1 MGIIHELP
9 VELSNQIAAGEV
21 IERPASVVKELVEN
35 SIDAQAT
42 QVLITV
48 KEAGLKSIEVNDNGK
63 GISTDDVEVAF
74 LPHTTSK
81 IANDH
86 DLFNIKTLGFR
97 GEALAS
103 IASVSKLTILTSTDG
118 KSAIKAKFSGN
129 ELIKKETHARS
140 KGTTITVEDLFFNTP
155 ARLKYVK
162 SLHTE
167 LNKIV
172 DIVDRLA
179 MGHPDISF
187 RLIHE
192 DKDLVWT
199 SGNDNLQQTISGI
212 YGRTIASHML
222 DFENSDP
229 DYQIKGYFSKPDTTR
244 SNRSYI
250 SLILNGRYIR
260 NFQLTNAVIRGYGS
274 KLMVARFPIAVV
286 DIKMDPALVDINVHP
301 TKQEVRLSNEGHISD
316 LISEGIRERLSG
328 QNLIPDAV
336 KNLGRKEIPTKVDTY
351 KPEQISLSDVRRI
364 DKISEPLSS
373 DSGTTTFEDT
383 YEQADDIEPTEPSKT
398 AMPDLNPVS
407 QRVETPMDGVPIF
420 DDPDHLK
427 VWDQR
432 LQQEKDE
439 QIKVVDTKG
448 TEVKP
453 TPDEN
458 FPDLRYIGQIH
469 GTYLVAESETGF
481 YLIDQHAAQER
492 VNYEYYRQEIGKVSN
507 DQQKLLVPI
516 VLDYPNSESILI
528 KEKKPILE
536 SIGLY
541 LDDFGQN
548 SFVVNTHPTWFVP
561 GQEESTIKEMIDY
574 VLNDS
579 KISVASFREK
589 NAIMMSCK
597 RAIKANHHIDD
608 REAVSLLHNLTKA
621 ENPYNCPHGRP
632 VLVEF
637 SNKDLEKMFK
647 RIQDPHD
654 TRESE

>member
-1 MGIIHELP
+1 VGIIHELP

-35 SIDAQAT
+35 SIDAKAT
-42 QVLITV
+42 QILITV
-48 KEAGLKSIEVNDNGK
+48 KQAGLKSIEVNDNGK
-63 GISTDDVEVAF
+63 GISADDVEVAF

-81 IANDH
+81 ISNDH
-86 DLFNIKTLGFR
+86 DLFHVTTLGFR

-103 IASVSKLTILTSTDG
+103 IASVSKLTAVTSKDG
-118 KSAIKAKFSGN
+118 KSAVRAKFSGN
-129 ELIKKETHARS
+129 ELLKKETFARS
-140 KGTTITVEDLFFNTP
+140 KGTTMTVEDLFFNTP

-179 MGHPDISF
+179 MGYPGISF

-192 DKDLVWT
+192 GKDLVWT
-199 SGNDNLQQTISGI
+199 SGNDNLQQTIAGI

-222 DFENSDP
+222 EFENSDP
-229 DYQIKGYFSKPDTTR
+229 DYEIKGFFSKPDTTR
-244 SNRSYI
+244 SNRSYV

-260 NFQLTNAVIRGYGS
+260 NFQLTNAVVRGYGS
-274 KLMVARFPIAVV
+274 KLMVARYPIAVI
-286 DIKMDPALVDINVHP
+286 DIKMDPGLVDINVHP
-301 TKQEVRLSNEGHISD
+301 TKQEVRLSNEGHIGD
-316 LISEGIRERLSG
+316 LISEGIKQRLSG

-336 KNLGRKEIPTKVDTY
+336 KNLGKKETKPVVDTY
-351 KPEQISLSDVRRI
+351 KPEQTSFDDIETI
-364 DKISEPLSS
+364 DKISEPLSHPVKSNDAVVTES
-373 DSGTTTFEDT
+373 DSNSEVM
-383 YEQADDIEPTEPSKT
+383 PTPQV
-398 AMPDLNPVS
+398 MPKLE
-407 QRVETPMDGVPIF
+407 RVETPMDGVPIF
-420 DDPDHLK
+420 DDPKHLK
-427 VWDQR
+427 SWDLR
-432 LQQEKDE
+432 LKQETDSKVR
-439 QIKVVDTKG
+439 VVDETSDTVTTPKQ
-448 TEVKP
+448 TE
-453 TPDEN
+453 T

-469 GTYLVAESETGF
+469 GTYLVAESKDGF

-528 KEKKPILE
+528 KEKKPVLE

-548 SFVVNTHPTWFVP
+548 SFVVNNHPTWFVE

-608 REAVSLLHNLTKA
+608 REAVQLLSNLTKA

>member
-35 SIDAQAT
+35 SIDAKAT

-48 KEAGLKSIEVNDNGK
+48 KQAGLKSIEVNDNGK
-63 GISTDDVEVAF
+63 GISADDVEVAF

-81 IANDH
+81 ISNDH
-86 DLFNIKTLGFR
+86 DLFNVKTLGFR

-103 IASVSKLTILTSTDG
+103 IASVSKLTVVTSTDG
-118 KSAIKAKFSGN
+118 KSAVRAKFSGN
-129 ELIKKETHARS
+129 ELLKKETFARS
-140 KGTTITVEDLFFNTP
+140 KGTTMTVEDLFFNTP

-192 DKDLVWT
+192 GKDLVWT
-199 SGNDNLQQTISGI
+199 SGNDNLQQTIAGI

-222 DFENSDP
+222 EFENSDP
-229 DYQIKGYFSKPDTTR
+229 DYEIKGYFSKPDTTR

-250 SLILNGRYIR
+250 SIILNGRYIK
-260 NFQLTNAVIRGYGS
+260 NFQLTNAIIRGYGS
-274 KLMVARFPIAVV
+274 KLMVARFPIAV
-286 DIKMDPALVDINVHP
+286 INLQMDPGLVDINVHP
-301 TKQEVRLSNEGHISD
+301 TKQEVRLSNEGHIGD
-316 LISEGIRERLSG
+316 LISEGIKQRLSG

-336 KNLGRKEIPTKVDTY
+336 KNLGRKDSDQTVDTY
-351 KPEQISLSDVRRI
+351 RPEQISLDDIVSI
-364 DKISEPLSS
+364 DKINEPLTNATIDAVS
-373 DSGTTTFEDT
+373 D
-383 YEQADDIEPTEPSKT
+383 DDEPALPPTNSV
-398 AMPDLNPVS
+398 NR
-407 QRVETPMDGVPIF
+407 RVETPMTGMPIF
-420 DDPDHLK
+420 NDPEHLHAWDLRMQAETAKNVK
-427 VWDQR
+427 VIDSKAQ
-432 LQQEKDE
+432 
-439 QIKVVDTKG
+439 DTS
-448 TEVKP
+448 T
-453 TPDEN
+453 TSD

-469 GTYLVAESETGF
+469 GTYLVAESEDGF

-492 VNYEYYRQEIGKVSN
+492 VNYEYYRKEIGKVST

-516 VLDYPNSESILI
+516 VLDYPNAESILI
-528 KEKKPILE
+528 KEKKPLLE

-541 LDDFGQN
+541 LEDFGQN
-548 SFVVNTHPTWFVP
+548 SFVVNTHPTWFVA
-561 GQEESTIKEMIDY
+561 GQEESTIKEMVDY

-579 KISVASFREK
+579 KISVAAFREK

-597 RAIKANHHIDD
+597 RAIKANHHITDQ
-608 REAVSLLHNLTKA
+608 EAHQLLENLTKA

-632 VLVEF
+632 VLVQF

>member
-1 MGIIHELP
+1 MENVGIIHELP

-42 QVLITV
+42 QVLITIQQ
-48 KEAGLKSIEVNDNGK
+48 AGLKLIEVNDNGK
-63 GISTDDVEVAF
+63 GISSDDVEVAF

-81 IANDH
+81 ISNDR
-86 DLFNIKTLGFR
+86 DLFNIRTLGFR

-103 IASVSKLTILTSTDG
+103 IASISKLTVLTSMDG
-118 KSAIKAKFSGN
+118 KSAVRAKYSGN
-129 ELIKKETHARS
+129 ELVKKETFARS
-140 KGTTITVEDLFFNTP
+140 KGTTITVEDMFFNTP

-187 RLIHE
+187 RLINE
-192 DKDLVWT
+192 GKDLVWT
-199 SGNDNLQQTISGI
+199 SGNDNLQQTIAGI

-222 DFENSDP
+222 EFENSDP
-229 DYQIKGYFSKPDTTR
+229 DYEIHGFFSKPDTTR

-274 KLMVARFPIAVV
+274 KLMVARFPVAVI
-286 DIKMDPALVDINVHP
+286 DIKMDPSLVDINVHP
-301 TKQEVRLSNEGHISD
+301 TKQEVRLSNEGHIGD
-316 LISEGIRERLSG
+316 LISDGIKRRLSD

-336 KNLGRKEIPTKVDTY
+336 KNLGRKEPVKTVDTY
-351 KPEQISLSDVRRI
+351 KPEQISFNDIATI
-364 DKISEPLSS
+364 DKISEPLS
-373 DSGTTTFEDT
+373 TPTKT
-383 YEQADDIEPTEPSKT
+383 IEPASP
-398 AMPDLNPVS
+398 MPDDKP
-407 QRVETPMDGVPIF
+407 QPMETTETFETPMTGMPIF
-420 DDPDHLK
+420 KDPEHLK
-427 VWDQR
+427 SWDQR
-432 LQQEKDE
+432 LQKETE
-439 QIKVVDTKG
+439 SKVKVLNSEPQAAD
-448 TEVKP
+448 
-453 TPDEN
+453 TPDSEPIN
-458 FPDLRYIGQIH
+458 QEEKSGFPDLRYIGQIH
-469 GTYLVAESETGF
+469 GTYLVAESEDGF

-492 VNYEYYRQEIGKVSN
+492 VNYEYYRKEIGKVSN

-528 KEKKPILE
+528 REKKPILE

-561 GQEESTIKEMIDY
+561 GQEESTIKEMVDY

-608 REAVSLLHNLTKA
+608 REAVQLLHNLTEA

>member
-1 MGIIHELP
+1 MENLGLIHELP

-35 SIDAQAT
+35 AIDAKAT

-48 KEAGLKSIEVNDNGK
+48 YQSGLRSIEINDNGV
-63 GISTDDVEVAF
+63 GIAPDDVEIAF
-74 LPHTTSK
+74 QPHTTSK
-81 IANDH
+81 ISTDH
-86 DLFNIKTLGFR
+86 DLFNVKTLGFR

-103 IASVSKLTILTSTDG
+103 IASVSKLTVVTSTDG
-118 KSAIKAKFSGN
+118 KSAVKAEFSGN
-129 ELIKKETHARS
+129 SLLKKETHARS

-179 MGHPDISF
+179 MGHPEISF

-192 DKDLVWT
+192 GKDLVWT
-199 SGNDNLQQTISGI
+199 SGNDNLQQTIAGI
-212 YGRTIASHML
+212 YGRTIASHMYS
-222 DFENSDP
+222 FENSDA
-229 DYQIKGYFSKPDTTR
+229 DYQIKGFFSKPDTTR

-260 NFQLTNAVIRGYGS
+260 NYQLANAVIRGYGS
-274 KLMVARFPIAVV
+274 KLMIGRFPIAII
-286 DIKMDPALVDINVHP
+286 DINLDPSLVDINVHP
-301 TKQEVRLSNEGHISD
+301 TKQEVRLTNEGHIAD
-316 LISEGIRERLSG
+316 LISDGIKQKLST

-336 KNLGRKEIPTKVDTY
+336 KNLERKTTVDQIER
-351 KPEQISLSDVRRI
+351 PEQISLDDLSMVEH
-364 DKISEPLSS
+364 ISEPEPDSKPITTEKSS
-373 DSGTTTFEDT
+373 
-383 YEQADDIEPTEPSKT
+383 IEELESH
-398 AMPDLNPVS
+398 
-407 QRVETPMDGVPIF
+407 PIF
-420 DDPDHLK
+420 DDPEHLK
-427 VWDQR
+427 SWDER
-432 LQQEKDE
+432 LKEE
-439 QIKVVDTKG
+439 
-448 TEVKP
+448 TEP
-453 TPDEN
+453 TESVST
-458 FPDLRYIGQIH
+458 FPDLHYIGQIH
-469 GTYLVAESETGF
+469 GTYLVAESPEGF

-492 VNYEYYRQEIGKVSN
+492 VNYEYYRKQIGEVAA
-507 DQQKLLVPI
+507 DQQRLLVPI

-528 KEKKPILE
+528 REKKPILE

-548 SFVVNTHPTWFVP
+548 SFVVNTHPTWFVA
-561 GQEESTIKEMIDY
+561 GQEESTIREMIDY

-579 KISVASFREK
+579 KISVAAFREK

-597 RAIKANHHIDD
+597 RAIKANQHLDD
-608 REAVSLLHNLTKA
+608 KQAAFLLKNLAKA

-632 VLVEF
+632 VLIEF
-637 SNKDLEKMFK
+637 SNRDLEKMFK
-647 RIQDPHD
+647 RIQDSHD

>member
-1 MGIIHELP
+1 MGLIHELP

-35 SIDAQAT
+35 AIDAKAT

-48 KEAGLKSIEVNDNGK
+48 YQSGLRSIEINDNGV
-63 GISTDDVEVAF
+63 GIAPDDVEIAF
-74 LPHTTSK
+74 QPHTTSK
-81 IANDH
+81 ISTDH
-86 DLFNIKTLGFR
+86 DLFNVKTLGFR

-103 IASVSKLTILTSTDG
+103 IASVSKLTVVTSTDG
-118 KSAIKAKFSGN
+118 KSAVKAEFSGN
-129 ELIKKETHARS
+129 SLLKKETHARS

-179 MGHPDISF
+179 MGHPEISF

-192 DKDLVWT
+192 GKDLVWT
-199 SGNDNLQQTISGI
+199 SGNDNLQQTIAGI
-212 YGRTIASHML
+212 YGRTIASHMYS
-222 DFENSDP
+222 FENSDA
-229 DYQIKGYFSKPDTTR
+229 DYQIKGFFSKPDTTR

-260 NFQLTNAVIRGYGS
+260 NYQLANAVIRGYGS
-274 KLMVARFPIAVV
+274 KLMIGRFPIAII
-286 DIKMDPALVDINVHP
+286 DINLDPSLVDINVHP
-301 TKQEVRLSNEGHISD
+301 TKQEVRLTNEGHIAD
-316 LISEGIRERLSG
+316 LISDGIKQKLST

-336 KNLGRKEIPTKVDTY
+336 KNLERKTTVDQIER
-351 KPEQISLSDVRRI
+351 PEQISLDDLSMVEH
-364 DKISEPLSS
+364 ISEPEPDSKPITTEKSS
-373 DSGTTTFEDT
+373 
-383 YEQADDIEPTEPSKT
+383 IEELESH
-398 AMPDLNPVS
+398 
-407 QRVETPMDGVPIF
+407 PIF
-420 DDPDHLK
+420 DDPEHLK
-427 VWDQR
+427 SWDER
-432 LQQEKDE
+432 LKEE
-439 QIKVVDTKG
+439 
-448 TEVKP
+448 TEP
-453 TPDEN
+453 TESVST
-458 FPDLRYIGQIH
+458 FPDLHYIGQIH
-469 GTYLVAESETGF
+469 GTYLVAESPEGF

-492 VNYEYYRQEIGKVSN
+492 VNYEYYRKQIGEVAA
-507 DQQKLLVPI
+507 DQQRLLVPI

-528 KEKKPILE
+528 REKKPILE

-548 SFVVNTHPTWFVP
+548 SFVVNTHPTWFVA
-561 GQEESTIKEMIDY
+561 GQEESTIREMIDY

-579 KISVASFREK
+579 KISVAAFREK

-597 RAIKANHHIDD
+597 RAIKANQHLDD
-608 REAVSLLHNLTKA
+608 KQAAFLLKNLAKA

-632 VLVEF
+632 VLIEF
-637 SNKDLEKMFK
+637 SNRDLEKMFK
-647 RIQDPHD
+647 RIQDSHD

>member
-48 KEAGLKSIEVNDNGK
+48 KQAGLKSIEVNDNGK
-63 GISTDDVEVAF
+63 GISADDVEVAF

-81 IANDH
+81 ISTDR
-86 DLFNIKTLGFR
+86 DLFNVRTLGFR

-103 IASVSKLTILTSTDG
+103 IASVSKLTVITSDDG
-118 KSAIKAKFSGN
+118 KSATRAQFSGN
-129 ELIKKETHARS
+129 ELVKKETFARS
-140 KGTTITVEDLFFNTP
+140 KGTTMTVEDLFFNTP

-192 DKDLVWT
+192 GKDLVWT
-199 SGNDNLQQTISGI
+199 SGNDNLQQTIAGI

-274 KLMVARFPIAVV
+274 KLMVARFPIAVI
-286 DIKMDPALVDINVHP
+286 DIVMDPGLVDINVHP
-301 TKQEVRLSNEGHISD
+301 TKQEVRLSNEGHIGD
-316 LISEGIRERLSG
+316 LISEGIRQRLSN

-336 KNLGRKEIPTKVDTY
+336 KNLGKKSIAPKIDTY
-351 KPEQISLSDVRRI
+351 KPEQISFNDLATI
-364 DKISEPLSS
+364 DKINEPLS
-373 DSGTTTFEDT
+373 TAT
-383 YEQADDIEPTEPSKT
+383 AEPGPEYIDEPMTSEKK
-398 AMPDLNPVS
+398 
-407 QRVETPMDGVPIF
+407 VETPMTGMPIF
-420 DDPDHLK
+420 KDPQHLHSWDERLKQESAEK
-427 VWDQR
+427 VRVIDSEGNETK
-432 LQQEKDE
+432 LSEKTD
-439 QIKVVDTKG
+439 
-448 TEVKP
+448 
-453 TPDEN
+453 

-469 GTYLVAESETGF
+469 GTYLVAESQDGF
-481 YLIDQHAAQER
+481 YLVDQHAAQER
-492 VNYEYYRQEIGKVSN
+492 VNYEYYRKEIGKVSN

-548 SFVVNTHPTWFVP
+548 SFVINTHPTWFVP

-597 RAIKANHHIDD
+597 RAIKANHHVDD
-608 REAVSLLHNLTKA
+608 REAVQLLHNLTKA

-654 TRESE
+654 TRESEQ

>member
-48 KEAGLKSIEVNDNGK
+48 KQAGLKSIEVNDNGK
-63 GISTDDVEVAF
+63 GISADDVEVAF

-81 IANDH
+81 ISTDR
-86 DLFNIKTLGFR
+86 DLFNVRTLGFR

-103 IASVSKLTILTSTDG
+103 IASVSKLTVITSDDG
-118 KSAIKAKFSGN
+118 KSATRAQFSGN
-129 ELIKKETHARS
+129 ELVKKETFARS
-140 KGTTITVEDLFFNTP
+140 KGTTMTVEDLFFNTP

-192 DKDLVWT
+192 GKDLVWT
-199 SGNDNLQQTISGI
+199 SGNDNLQQTIAGI

-260 NFQLTNAVIRGYGS
+260 NFQLTNSVIRGYGS
-274 KLMVARFPIAVV
+274 KLMVARFPIAVI
-286 DIKMDPALVDINVHP
+286 DIVMDPGLVDINVHP
-301 TKQEVRLSNEGHISD
+301 TKQEVRLSNEGHIGD
-316 LISEGIRERLSG
+316 LISEGIRQRLSN

-336 KNLGRKEIPTKVDTY
+336 KNLGKKSIAPKIDTY
-351 KPEQISLSDVRRI
+351 KPEQISFNDLATI
-364 DKISEPLSS
+364 DKINEPLS
-373 DSGTTTFEDT
+373 TAT
-383 YEQADDIEPTEPSKT
+383 AEPGPEYIDEPMTPEKK
-398 AMPDLNPVS
+398 
-407 QRVETPMDGVPIF
+407 VETPMTGMPIF
-420 DDPDHLK
+420 KDPQHLHSWDERLKQESAEK
-427 VWDQR
+427 VRVIDSEGNETK
-432 LQQEKDE
+432 LSEKTD
-439 QIKVVDTKG
+439 
-448 TEVKP
+448 
-453 TPDEN
+453 

-469 GTYLVAESETGF
+469 GTYLVAESQDGF
-481 YLIDQHAAQER
+481 YLVDQHAAQER
-492 VNYEYYRQEIGKVSN
+492 VNYEYYRKEIGKVSN

-548 SFVVNTHPTWFVP
+548 SFVINTHPTWFVP

-597 RAIKANHHIDD
+597 RAIKANHHVDD
-608 REAVSLLHNLTKA
+608 REAVQLLHNLTKA

-654 TRESE
+654 TRESEQ

>member
-1 MGIIHELP
+1 MGIIHRLP

-42 QVLITV
+42 QILITI
-48 KEAGLKSIEVNDNGK
+48 KQAGLKSIEVNDNGK
-63 GISTDDVEVAF
+63 GISADDVEVAF

-81 IANDH
+81 ISNDH
-86 DLFNIKTLGFR
+86 DLFNVRTLGFR

-103 IASVSKLTILTSTDG
+103 IASVSKLTVVTSQDG
-118 KSAIKAKFSGN
+118 KSAVRAKFSGN
-129 ELIKKETHARS
+129 ELIKKETFARS
-140 KGTTITVEDLFFNTP
+140 KGTTMTVEDLFFNTP

-179 MGHPDISF
+179 MGYPDISF

-192 DKDLVWT
+192 GKDLVWT
-199 SGNDNLQQTISGI
+199 SGNDNLQQTIAGI

-229 DYQIKGYFSKPDTTR
+229 DYEINGYFSKPDTTR

-274 KLMVARFPIAVV
+274 KLMVARFPIAVIN
-286 DIKMDPALVDINVHP
+286 IKMDPSLVDINVHP
-301 TKQEVRLSNEGHISD
+301 TKQEVRLSNEGHIGD
-316 LISEGIRERLSG
+316 LISDGIRNLLSN

-336 KNLGRKEIPTKVDTY
+336 KNLGRKEATPKVDTY
-351 KPEQISLSDVRRI
+351 KPEQISFDDIKSI
-364 DKISEPLSS
+364 DKINEPLGNTATVEPEPES
-373 DSGTTTFEDT
+373 
-383 YEQADDIEPTEPSKT
+383 YE
-398 AMPDLNPVS
+398 PDNSLEK
-407 QRVETPMDGVPIF
+407 RVETPMTGMPIF
-420 DDPDHLK
+420 DDPEHLHA
-427 VWDQR
+427 WDER
-432 LQQEKDE
+432 MKQEKAE
-439 QIKVVDTKG
+439 KVNVIDTDG
-448 TEVKP
+448 HEA
-453 TPDEN
+453 TPAPESD

-469 GTYLVAESETGF
+469 GTYLVAESQSGF

-492 VNYEYYRQEIGKVSN
+492 VNYEYYRKEIGKVSN

-528 KEKKPILE
+528 KEKKPVLE

-541 LDDFGQN
+541 LEDFGQN
-548 SFVVNTHPTWFVP
+548 SFVVNTHPTWFVA
-561 GQEESTIKEMIDY
+561 GQEESTIKEMVDY

-579 KISVASFREK
+579 KISVAAFREK

-608 REAVSLLHNLTKA
+608 REAAQLLHNLTKA

>member
-35 SIDAQAT
+35 SIDAKAT

-48 KEAGLKSIEVNDNGK
+48 AQAGLKSIEVNDNGK
-63 GISTDDVEVAF
+63 GIASDDVEVAF

-81 IANDH
+81 ISTDR
-86 DLFNIKTLGFR
+86 DLFNVKTLGFR

-103 IASVSKLTILTSTDG
+103 IASVSKLTVVTSVDG
-118 KSAIKAKFSGN
+118 KSAQRAKFSGN
-129 ELIKKETHARS
+129 ELIKKETFARS
-140 KGTTITVEDLFFNTP
+140 KGTTMTVEDLFFNTP

-179 MGHPDISF
+179 MGHPEISF

-192 DKDLVWT
+192 GKDLVWT
-199 SGNDNLQQTISGI
+199 SGNNNLQQTIAGI

-250 SLILNGRYIR
+250 SIILNGRYIR
-260 NFQLTNAVIRGYGS
+260 NFQLTNAIIRGYGS

-286 DIKMDPALVDINVHP
+286 DITMDPALVDINVHP
-301 TKQEVRLSNEGHISD
+301 TKQEVRLTNEGHIGD
-316 LISEGIRERLSG
+316 LISNGIRERLSD

-336 KNLGRKEIPTKVDTY
+336 KNLGKKEITPKVDTY
-351 KPEQISLSDVRRI
+351 KPEQISLNDISTI
-364 DKISEPLSS
+364 DKINEPLM
-373 DSGTTTFEDT
+373 TAT
-383 YEQADDIEPTEPSKT
+383 AEPAPEF
-398 AMPDLNPVS
+398 
-407 QRVETPMDGVPIF
+407 QRPMSVEAPVETPMDGMPIF
-420 DDPDHLK
+420 KDPKHLK
-427 VWDQR
+427 TWDQR
-432 LQQEKDE
+432 LKQENDQKVRVVDSQQATQQEPVSQE
-439 QIKVVDTKG
+439 ETIG
-448 TEVKP
+448 
-453 TPDEN
+453 

-469 GTYLVAESETGF
+469 GTYLVAESEDGF

-492 VNYEYYRQEIGKVSN
+492 VNYEYYRKEIGKVSN

-516 VLDYPNSESILI
+516 VLDYPNAESILI
-528 KEKKPILE
+528 KEKKTVLE

-597 RAIKANHHIDD
+597 RAIKANHHITDN
-608 REAVSLLHNLTKA
+608 EARKLLENLTKA

-632 VLVEF
+632 VLVQF

>member
-1 MGIIHELP
+1 MGLIHELP

-48 KEAGLKSIEVNDNGK
+48 KQAGLKSIEINDNGI
-63 GISTDDVEVAF
+63 GIAADDVEIAF
-74 LPHTTSK
+74 QPHTTSK
-81 IANDH
+81 ISTDH
-86 DLFNIKTLGFR
+86 DLFNVKTLGFR

-103 IASVSKLTILTSTDG
+103 IASVSKLTVVTSTDG
-118 KSAIKAKFSGN
+118 KSAVRAEFAGN
-129 ELIKKETHARS
+129 TLLNKETHARS
-140 KGTTITVEDLFFNTP
+140 VGTTITVEDLFFNTP

-179 MGHPDISF
+179 MGHPEISF

-192 DKDLVWT
+192 GKDIVWT
-199 SGNDNLQQTISGI
+199 SGNSNLQQTIAGI
-212 YGRTIASHML
+212 YGRTIASHMME
-222 DFENSDP
+222 FENSDE
-229 DYQIKGYFSKPDTTR
+229 DYTIKGYFSKPDTTR

-260 NFQLTNAVIRGYGS
+260 NYQLANAVIRGYGS
-274 KLMVARFPIAVV
+274 KLMVGRFPIAVI
-286 DIKMDPALVDINVHP
+286 DIGLDPSLVDINVHP
-301 TKQEVRLSNEGHISD
+301 TKQEVRLTNEGHIAD
-316 LISEGIRERLSG
+316 LISEGIKDKLST

-336 KNLGRKEIPTKVDTY
+336 KNLNRKTTTDQKPKISY
-351 KPEQISLSDVRRI
+351 KSEQISFDDLSLMN
-364 DKISEPLSS
+364 KISEPL
-373 DSGTTTFEDT
+373 
-383 YEQADDIEPTEPSKT
+383 PTKLPGSLPEAKK
-398 AMPDLNPVS
+398 AE
-407 QRVETPMDGVPIF
+407 VETNPQVEKPDKQLLSTPIF
-420 DDPDHLK
+420 DDPEHLK
-427 VWDQR
+427 SWDNR
-432 LQQEKDE
+432 MKQEKEVKVMAEDSNDE
-439 QIKVVDTKG
+439 QSGSDSG
-448 TEVKP
+448 
-453 TPDEN
+453 

-469 GTYLVAESETGF
+469 GTYLVAESPDGF
-481 YLIDQHAAQER
+481 YLVDQHAAQER
-492 VNYEYYRQEIGKVSN
+492 VNYEYYRKEIGKVSN
-507 DQQKLLVPI
+507 DQQRLLVTI

-528 KEKKPILE
+528 RDKKDILE

-541 LDDFGQN
+541 LEDFGQN

-561 GQEESTIKEMIDY
+561 GQEESTIREMIDY

-579 KISVASFREK
+579 KISVAAFREK

-597 RAIKANHHIDD
+597 RAIKANHHLDEVQAI
-608 REAVSLLHNLTKA
+608 SLLKNLTKA

>member
-42 QVLITV
+42 QILITI
-48 KEAGLKSIEVNDNGK
+48 KQAGLKSIEVNDNGK
-63 GISTDDVEVAF
+63 GISADDVEVAF

-81 IANDH
+81 ISNDH
-86 DLFNIKTLGFR
+86 DLFNVRTLGFR

-103 IASVSKLTILTSTDG
+103 IASVSKLTVVTSQDG
-118 KSAIKAKFSGN
+118 KSAVRAKFSGN
-129 ELIKKETHARS
+129 ELIKKETFARS
-140 KGTTITVEDLFFNTP
+140 KGTTMTVEDLFFNTP

-179 MGHPDISF
+179 MGYPDISF

-192 DKDLVWT
+192 GKDLVWT
-199 SGNDNLQQTISGI
+199 SGNDNLQQTIAGI

-229 DYQIKGYFSKPDTTR
+229 DYEINGYFSKPDTTR

-274 KLMVARFPIAVV
+274 KLMVARFPIAVIN
-286 DIKMDPALVDINVHP
+286 IKMDPSLVDINVHP
-301 TKQEVRLSNEGHISD
+301 TKQEVRLSNEGHIGD
-316 LISEGIRERLSG
+316 LISDGIKQRLSN

-336 KNLGRKEIPTKVDTY
+336 KNLGRKETTPKVDTY
-351 KPEQISLSDVRRI
+351 KPEQISFEDIKSI
-364 DKISEPLSS
+364 DKINEPLGNAPTVEPEPESYEPD
-373 DSGTTTFEDT
+373 DS
-383 YEQADDIEPTEPSKT
+383 QNK
-398 AMPDLNPVS
+398 
-407 QRVETPMDGVPIF
+407 RVETPMTGMPIF
-420 DDPDHLK
+420 DDPKHLQA
-427 VWDQR
+427 WDER
-432 LQQEKDE
+432 MKQEQAEK
-439 QIKVVDTKG
+439 INVIDTDG
-448 TEVKP
+448 HEAAP
-453 TPDEN
+453 TAESD

-469 GTYLVAESETGF
+469 GTYLVAESQSGF

-528 KEKKPILE
+528 KEKKPVLE

-541 LDDFGQN
+541 LEDFGQN

-561 GQEESTIKEMIDY
+561 GQEESTIKEMVDY

-579 KISVASFREK
+579 KISVAAFREK

-608 REAVSLLHNLTKA
+608 REAAQLLHNLTKA

>member
-1 MGIIHELP
+1 MGVIHELP

-35 SIDAQAT
+35 SIDAKAT
-42 QVLITV
+42 QILITV
-48 KEAGLKSIEVNDNGK
+48 AQSGLKSIEVNDNGN
-63 GISTDDVEVAF
+63 GINADDVEVAF

-81 IANDH
+81 IANDR

-103 IASVSKLTILTSTDG
+103 IASISKLTVLTSTDG
-118 KSAIKAKFSGN
+118 KSAVRAKFSGN
-129 ELIKKETHARS
+129 ELVKKETFARS
-140 KGTTITVEDLFFNTP
+140 VGTTMLVEDLFFNTP

-167 LNKIV
+167 LNRIV

-179 MGHPDISF
+179 MGHPEISF

-192 DKDLVWT
+192 GKDLVWT
-199 SGNDNLQQTISGI
+199 SGNDNLQQTIAGI
-212 YGRTIASHML
+212 YGRSIASHMFQ
-222 DFENSDP
+222 FENSDP
-229 DYQIKGYFSKPDTTR
+229 DYQIKGFFSKPDTTR

-260 NFQLTNAVIRGYGS
+260 NFQLTNAVVRGYGS
-274 KLMVARFPIAVV
+274 KLMVARYPIAVI
-286 DIKMDPALVDINVHP
+286 DIKMDPSLVDINVHP
-301 TKQEVRLSNEGHISD
+301 TKQEVRLSNEGHIGD
-316 LISEGIRERLSG
+316 LISQGIKERLSK

-336 KNLGRKEIPTKVDTY
+336 KNLNRKPVDTY
-351 KPEQISLSDVRRI
+351 KPEQISFEDVETI
-364 DKISEPLSS
+364 DKISEPLTQTEVAQPKSQPELES
-373 DSGTTTFEDT
+373 KTT
-383 YEQADDIEPTEPSKT
+383 QQTEPIEKEF
-398 AMPDLNPVS
+398 V
-407 QRVETPMDGVPIF
+407 TPTDGMPIF
-420 DDPDHLK
+420 SDPEHLK
-427 VWDQR
+427 SWDER
-432 LQQEKDE
+432 LKKEAQVKVVEHSDQA
-439 QIKVVDTKG
+439 QIKEPQPSG
-448 TEVKP
+448 
-453 TPDEN
+453 

-469 GTYLVAESETGF
+469 GTYLVAESKDGF
-481 YLIDQHAAQER
+481 YLVDQHAAQER
-492 VNYEYYRQEIGKVSN
+492 VNYEYYREAIGRVTQ

-528 KEKKPILE
+528 REKKPVLE

-548 SFVVNTHPTWFVP
+548 SFVVNTHPTWFVQ

-597 RAIKANHHIDD
+597 RAIKANHHITDQ
-608 REAVSLLHNLTKA
+608 EAISLLHNLTKA

>member
-42 QVLITV
+42 QVLITIQQ
-48 KEAGLKSIEVNDNGK
+48 AGLKLIEVNDNGK
-63 GISTDDVEVAF
+63 GISSDDVEVAF

-81 IANDH
+81 ISNDR
-86 DLFNIKTLGFR
+86 DLFNIRTLGFR

-103 IASVSKLTILTSTDG
+103 IASISKLTVLTSMDG
-118 KSAIKAKFSGN
+118 KSAVRAKYSGN
-129 ELIKKETHARS
+129 ELVKKETFARS
-140 KGTTITVEDLFFNTP
+140 KGTTITVEDMFFNTP

-187 RLIHE
+187 RLINE
-192 DKDLVWT
+192 GKDLVWT
-199 SGNDNLQQTISGI
+199 SGNDNLQQTIAGI

-222 DFENSDP
+222 EFENSDP
-229 DYQIKGYFSKPDTTR
+229 DYEIHGFFSKPDTTR

-274 KLMVARFPIAVV
+274 KLMVARFPVAVI
-286 DIKMDPALVDINVHP
+286 DIKMDPSLVDINVHP
-301 TKQEVRLSNEGHISD
+301 TKQEVRLSNEGHIGD
-316 LISEGIRERLSG
+316 LISDGIKRRLSD

-336 KNLGRKEIPTKVDTY
+336 KNLGRKEPVKTVDTY
-351 KPEQISLSDVRRI
+351 KPEQISFSDI
-364 DKISEPLSS
+364 ATIAKISEPLS
-373 DSGTTTFEDT
+373 TPTKT
-383 YEQADDIEPTEPSKT
+383 IEPENP
-398 AMPDLNPVS
+398 MPNEQPQPMETS
-407 QRVETPMDGVPIF
+407 ETFETPMTGMPIF
-420 DDPDHLK
+420 KDPDHLK
-427 VWDQR
+427 LWDQR
-432 LQQEKDE
+432 LQKETE
-439 QIKVVDTKG
+439 SKVKVLNSEPQAADTKDSEPINQEEKSG
-448 TEVKP
+448 
-453 TPDEN
+453 

-469 GTYLVAESETGF
+469 GTYLVAESEDGF

-492 VNYEYYRQEIGKVSN
+492 VNYEYYRKEIGKVSN

-528 KEKKPILE
+528 REKKPVLE

-561 GQEESTIKEMIDY
+561 GQEESTIKEMVDY

-608 REAVSLLHNLTKA
+608 REAVQLLHNLTKA

>member
-1 MGIIHELP
+1 MEKLGLIHQLP

-48 KEAGLKSIEVNDNGK
+48 KQSGIKSIEINDNGV
-63 GISTDDVEVAF
+63 GIAADDVEIAF
-74 LPHTTSK
+74 QPHTTSK
-81 IANDH
+81 ISTDH

-103 IASVSKLTILTSTDG
+103 IASVSRLTVVTSTDG
-118 KSAIKAKFSGN
+118 ESAVRAEFAGN
-129 ELIKKETHARS
+129 SLLNKETHARS
-140 KGTTITVEDLFFNTP
+140 IGTTIKVEDLFFNTP

-179 MGHPDISF
+179 MGHPEISF

-192 DKDLVWT
+192 GKDIVWT
-199 SGNDNLQQTISGI
+199 SGNNNLQQTIAGI
-212 YGRTIASHML
+212 YGRTIASHMME
-222 DFENSDP
+222 FENSDE
-229 DYQIKGYFSKPDTTR
+229 DYTIKGYFSKPDTTR

-260 NFQLTNAVIRGYGS
+260 NYQLANAVIRGYGS
-274 KLMVARFPIAVV
+274 KLMVGRFPIAVI
-286 DIKMDPALVDINVHP
+286 DIGLDPSLVDINVHP
-301 TKQEVRLSNEGHISD
+301 TKQEVRLTNEGHIAD
-316 LISEGIRERLSG
+316 LISEGIKSKLST

-336 KNLGRKEIPTKVDTY
+336 KNLNRKTTTDQKPNIGY
-351 KPEQISLSDVRRI
+351 KSEQISFDDLSLMN
-364 DKISEPLSS
+364 KISEPLPTKLPENVN
-373 DSGTTTFEDT
+373 DVEPENNPQVEKPAEQILGT
-383 YEQADDIEPTEPSKT
+383 
-398 AMPDLNPVS
+398 
-407 QRVETPMDGVPIF
+407 PIF
-420 DDPDHLK
+420 DDPEHLK
-427 VWDQR
+427 SWDER
-432 LQQEKDE
+432 MEQEK
-439 QIKVVDTKG
+439 QVKVLAK
-448 TEVKP
+448 E
-453 TPDEN
+453 EN
-458 FPDLRYIGQIH
+458 NEGQETNTSGFPDLRYIGQIH
-469 GTYLVAESETGF
+469 GTYLVAESPDGF
-481 YLIDQHAAQER
+481 YLVDQHAAQER
-492 VNYEYYRQEIGKVSN
+492 VNYEYYRKEIGKVSN
-507 DQQKLLVPI
+507 DQQRLLVPI

-528 KEKKPILE
+528 REKKDILE

-541 LDDFGQN
+541 LEDFGQN
-548 SFVVNTHPTWFVP
+548 SFVVNTHPTWFVA
-561 GQEESTIKEMIDY
+561 GQEESTIREMIDY

-579 KISVASFREK
+579 KISVAAFREK

-597 RAIKANHHIDD
+597 RAIKANHHLDEVQAI
-608 REAVSLLHNLTKA
+608 SLLKNLTKA

>member
-1 MGIIHELP
+1 MEKVGVIHELP

-35 SIDAQAT
+35 SIDAKAT

-48 KEAGLKSIEVNDNGK
+48 QQSGMKSIEVNDNGK
-63 GISTDDVEVAF
+63 GIAADDVEVAF

-81 IANDH
+81 ISNGR
-86 DLFNIKTLGFR
+86 DLFNVKTLGFR

-103 IASVSKLTILTSTDG
+103 IASISKLTVLTSTDG
-118 KSAIKAKFSGN
+118 KSAVKAKFSGS
-129 ELIKKETHARS
+129 ELVKKETFARS
-140 KGTTITVEDLFFNTP
+140 IGTTMLVEDIFFNTP

-167 LNKIV
+167 LNRIV

-179 MGHPDISF
+179 MGHPEISF

-192 DKDLVWT
+192 GKDLVWT
-199 SGNDNLQQTISGI
+199 SGNNNLQQTIAGI
-212 YGRTIASHML
+212 YGRTIASHM
-222 DFENSDP
+222 FQFQNSDP
-229 DYQIKGYFSKPDTTR
+229 DYEIQGFFSKPDTTR

-250 SLILNGRYIR
+250 SLILNGRYIK
-260 NFQLTNAVIRGYGS
+260 NFQLTNAVVRGYGS
-274 KLMVARFPIAVV
+274 KLMVARYPIAVI
-286 DIKMDPALVDINVHP
+286 DIKMDPSLVDINVHP
-301 TKQEVRLSNEGHISD
+301 TKQEVRLSNEGHIGD
-316 LISEGIRERLSG
+316 LISDGIKKRLSQ

-336 KNLGRKEIPTKVDTY
+336 KNLGRKETKKLDTY
-351 KPEQISLSDVRRI
+351 KPEQISFDDVETI
-364 DKISEPLSS
+364 DKISEPLKQ
-373 DSGTTTFEDT
+373 TEVAQPQVKPQTERFET
-383 YEQADDIEPTEPSKT
+383 LT
-398 AMPDLNPVS
+398 
-407 QRVETPMDGVPIF
+407 DGKPIF
-420 DDPDHLK
+420 KDPVHLK
-427 VWDQR
+427 SWDER
-432 LQQEKDE
+432 LKSEADKVKVIKSDEPQVDDEK
-439 QIKVVDTKG
+439 KG
-448 TEVKP
+448 
-453 TPDEN
+453 
-458 FPDLRYIGQIH
+458 FPELRYIGQIH
-469 GTYLVAESETGF
+469 GTYLVAESQDGF
-481 YLIDQHAAQER
+481 YLLDQHAAQER
-492 VNYEYYRQEIGKVSN
+492 VNYEYYRQEIGKVSQ

-528 KEKKPILE
+528 REKKPVLE

-561 GQEESTIKEMIDY
+561 GQEESTIKEMVDY

-597 RAIKANHHIDD
+597 RAIKANHHLTDQ
-608 REAVSLLHNLTKA
+608 EAIELLHNLTKA

>member
-48 KEAGLKSIEVNDNGK
+48 AQAGLKSIEVNDNGK
-63 GISTDDVEVAF
+63 GIASDDVEVAF

-81 IANDH
+81 ISTDR
-86 DLFNIKTLGFR
+86 DLFNVKTLGFR

-103 IASVSKLTILTSTDG
+103 IASVSKLTVVTSVDG
-118 KSAIKAKFSGN
+118 KSAQRAKFSGN
-129 ELIKKETHARS
+129 ELIKKETFARS
-140 KGTTITVEDLFFNTP
+140 KGTTMTVEDLFFNTP

-179 MGHPDISF
+179 MGHPEISF

-192 DKDLVWT
+192 GKDLVWT
-199 SGNDNLQQTISGI
+199 SGNNNLQQTIAGI

-250 SLILNGRYIR
+250 SIILNGRYIR
-260 NFQLTNAVIRGYGS
+260 NFQLTNAIIRGYGS

-286 DIKMDPALVDINVHP
+286 DITMDPALVDINVHP
-301 TKQEVRLSNEGHISD
+301 TKQEVRLTNEGHIGD
-316 LISEGIRERLSG
+316 LISNGIRERLSD

-336 KNLGRKEIPTKVDTY
+336 KNLGKKEITPKVDTY
-351 KPEQISLSDVRRI
+351 KPEQISLNDISTI
-364 DKISEPLSS
+364 DKINEPLM
-373 DSGTTTFEDT
+373 TAT
-383 YEQADDIEPTEPSKT
+383 AEPAPEF
-398 AMPDLNPVS
+398 
-407 QRVETPMDGVPIF
+407 QRPMSVEAPVETPMDGMPIF
-420 DDPDHLK
+420 KDPKHLK
-427 VWDQR
+427 TWDQR
-432 LQQEKDE
+432 LKQENDQKVRVVDSQQATQQEPVSQE
-439 QIKVVDTKG
+439 ETIG
-448 TEVKP
+448 
-453 TPDEN
+453 

-469 GTYLVAESETGF
+469 GTYLVAESEDGF

-492 VNYEYYRQEIGKVSN
+492 VNYEYYRKEIGKVSN

-516 VLDYPNSESILI
+516 VLDYPNAESILI
-528 KEKKPILE
+528 KEKKTVLE

-597 RAIKANHHIDD
+597 RAIKANHHITDN
-608 REAVSLLHNLTKA
+608 EARKLLENLTKA

-632 VLVEF
+632 VLVQF

>member
-35 SIDAQAT
+35 SIDAQAS

-48 KEAGLKSIEVNDNGK
+48 KQAGLKSIEVNDNGK
-63 GISTDDVEVAF
+63 GISADDVEVAF

-81 IANDH
+81 ISTDH
-86 DLFNIKTLGFR
+86 DLFNVRTLGFR

-103 IASVSKLTILTSTDG
+103 IASVSKLTVNTSTDG
-118 KSAIKAKFSGN
+118 KVATRAKFSGN
-129 ELIKKETHARS
+129 ELVKKETFARS
-140 KGTTITVEDLFFNTP
+140 KGTTMTVEDLFFNTP

-192 DKDLVWT
+192 GKDLVWT
-199 SGNDNLQQTISGI
+199 SGNDNLQQTIAGI

-229 DYQIKGYFSKPDTTR
+229 DYEIKGYFSKPDTTR

-316 LISEGIRERLSG
+316 LISEGIRQRLSN

-336 KNLGRKEIPTKVDTY
+336 KNLGRKETISKIDTY
-351 KPEQISLSDVRRI
+351 KPEQISLSDIGTI
-364 DKISEPLSS
+364 DKINEPLSTRAIES
-373 DSGTTTFEDT
+373 
-383 YEQADDIEPTEPSKT
+383 EQEVPMEEIPK
-398 AMPDLNPVS
+398 VS
-407 QRVETPMDGVPIF
+407 ERFETPMTGMPIF
-420 DDPDHLK
+420 KDPKHLNS
-427 VWDQR
+427 WDQR
-432 LQQEKDE
+432 LKQEVEEK
-439 QIKVVDTKG
+439 IRVVPATDNEEKSQ
-448 TEVKP
+448 EVS
-453 TPDEN
+453 D

-469 GTYLVAESETGF
+469 GTYLVAESQDGF

-492 VNYEYYRQEIGKVSN
+492 VNYEYYRKEIGKVSN

-579 KISVASFREK
+579 KISVAAFREK

-608 REAVSLLHNLTKA
+608 REAVQLLNNLTKA

-654 TRESE
+654 TRESDE

>member
-48 KEAGLKSIEVNDNGK
+48 KQAGLKSIEVNDNGK
-63 GISTDDVEVAF
+63 GISADDVEVAF

-81 IANDH
+81 ISTDR
-86 DLFNIKTLGFR
+86 DLFNVRTLGFR

-103 IASVSKLTILTSTDG
+103 IASVSKLTVITSDDG
-118 KSAIKAKFSGN
+118 KSATRAQFSGN
-129 ELIKKETHARS
+129 ELVKKETFARS
-140 KGTTITVEDLFFNTP
+140 KGTTMTVEDLFFNTP

-192 DKDLVWT
+192 GKDLVWT
-199 SGNDNLQQTISGI
+199 SGNDNLQQTIAGI

-274 KLMVARFPIAVV
+274 KLMVARFPIAVI
-286 DIKMDPALVDINVHP
+286 DIVMDPGLVDINVHP
-301 TKQEVRLSNEGHISD
+301 TKQEVRLSNEGHIGD
-316 LISEGIRERLSG
+316 LISEGIRQRLSN

-336 KNLGRKEIPTKVDTY
+336 KNLGKKSIAPKIDTY
-351 KPEQISLSDVRRI
+351 KPEQISFNDLATI
-364 DKISEPLSS
+364 DKINEPLS
-373 DSGTTTFEDT
+373 TAT
-383 YEQADDIEPTEPSKT
+383 AEPGPEYIDEPMTPEKK
-398 AMPDLNPVS
+398 
-407 QRVETPMDGVPIF
+407 VETPMTGMPIF
-420 DDPDHLK
+420 KDPQHLHSWDERLKQESAEK
-427 VWDQR
+427 VRVIDSEGNETK
-432 LQQEKDE
+432 LSEKTD
-439 QIKVVDTKG
+439 
-448 TEVKP
+448 
-453 TPDEN
+453 

-469 GTYLVAESETGF
+469 GTYLVAESQDGF
-481 YLIDQHAAQER
+481 YLVDQHAAQER
-492 VNYEYYRQEIGKVSN
+492 VNYEYYRKEIGKVSN

-548 SFVVNTHPTWFVP
+548 SFVINTHPTWFVP

-597 RAIKANHHIDD
+597 RAIKANHHVDD
-608 REAVSLLHNLTKA
+608 REAVQLLHNLTKA

-654 TRESE
+654 TRESEQ

>member
-1 MGIIHELP
+1 MGLIHELP

-35 SIDAQAT
+35 AIDAKAT

-48 KEAGLKSIEVNDNGK
+48 KQSGLKSIEVNDNGA
-63 GISTDDVEVAF
+63 GIGADDVEIAF
-74 LPHTTSK
+74 QPHTTSK
-81 IANDH
+81 ISTDH
-86 DLFNIKTLGFR
+86 DLFNVRTLGFR

-103 IASVSKLTILTSTDG
+103 IASVSKLTIVTSTDG
-118 KSAIKAKFSGN
+118 KSAVRAEFAGN
-129 ELIKKETHARS
+129 TLLNKETHARS

-179 MGHPDISF
+179 MGHPEVSF

-192 DKDLVWT
+192 GKDVVWT
-199 SGNDNLQQTISGI
+199 SGNDNLQQTMAGI
-212 YGRTIASHML
+212 YGRTIASHMFE
-222 DFENSDP
+222 FENSDE
-229 DYQIKGYFSKPDTTR
+229 DYTIKGYFSKPDTTR

-260 NFQLTNAVIRGYGS
+260 NYQLANAVIRGYGS
-274 KLMVARFPIAVV
+274 KLMVGRFPIAVI
-286 DIKMDPALVDINVHP
+286 DITLDPSLVDINVHP
-301 TKQEVRLSNEGHISD
+301 TKQEVRLTNEGHIAD
-316 LISEGIRERLSG
+316 LISEGIKNKLSN

-336 KNLGRKEIPTKVDTY
+336 KNLDRKTTTDQPKAKVVY
-351 KPEQISLSDVRRI
+351 KPEQISFDDLSMMNQI
-364 DKISEPLSS
+364 NEPMPTKIPDKKEPVIKVQAPAKNLL
-373 DSGTTTFEDT
+373 GT
-383 YEQADDIEPTEPSKT
+383 
-398 AMPDLNPVS
+398 
-407 QRVETPMDGVPIF
+407 PIF
-420 DDPDHLK
+420 DEPDHLK
-427 VWDQR
+427 EWDER
-432 LQQEKDE
+432 LAQEKE
-439 QIKVVDTKG
+439 TKVLPADSTDSSEDSSDTG
-448 TEVKP
+448 
-453 TPDEN
+453 
-458 FPDLRYIGQIH
+458 FPELRYIGQIH
-469 GTYLVAESETGF
+469 GTYLVAESNEGF
-481 YLIDQHAAQER
+481 YLVDQHAAQER
-492 VNYEYYRQEIGKVSN
+492 VNYEYYRKEIGKVSN
-507 DQQKLLVPI
+507 DQQRLLVPI

-528 KEKKPILE
+528 REKKPILE
-536 SIGLY
+536 DIGLY

-548 SFVVNTHPTWFVP
+548 SFVVNTHPTWFVE
-561 GQEESTIKEMIDY
+561 GQEESTIREMIDY

-579 KISVASFREK
+579 KISVAAFREK

-597 RAIKANHHIDD
+597 RAIKANHHLDD
-608 REAVSLLHNLTKA
+608 VQAIELLNNLTKA

>member
-48 KEAGLKSIEVNDNGK
+48 KQAGLKFIEVNDNGK
-63 GISTDDVEVAF
+63 GISADDVEVAF

-81 IANDH
+81 IADDH

-103 IASVSKLTILTSTDG
+103 IASVSKLTVLSSTDG

-129 ELIKKETHARS
+129 ELIKKETFARS
-140 KGTTITVEDLFFNTP
+140 KGTTMTVEDLFFNTP

-179 MGHPDISF
+179 MGHPEISF

-192 DKDLVWT
+192 GKDLVWT
-199 SGNDNLQQTISGI
+199 SGNNNLQQTIAGI
-212 YGRTIASHML
+212 YGRMVASHML
-222 DFENSDP
+222 EFENSDP
-229 DYQIKGYFSKPDTTR
+229 DYEIRGFFSKPDTTR
-244 SNRSYI
+244 SNRNYVSI
-250 SLILNGRYIR
+250 ILNGRYIK
-260 NFQLTNAVIRGYGS
+260 NFQLTTAIIRGYGS
-274 KLMVARFPIAVV
+274 KLMVARFPIAVI
-286 DIKMDPALVDINVHP
+286 DIKMDPSLVDINVHP
-301 TKQEVRLSNEGHISD
+301 TKQEVRLSNEGHIGD
-316 LISEGIRERLSG
+316 LISEGIKNRLSG

-336 KNLGRKEIPTKVDTY
+336 KNLGRTSSVAKAVTY
-351 KPEQISLSDVRRI
+351 KPEQISLGEVEQI
-364 DKISEPLSS
+364 DKIDMALSN
-373 DSGTTTFEDT
+373 T
-383 YEQADDIEPTEPSKT
+383 IKEPTTLQTPTK
-398 AMPDLNPVS
+398 VS
-407 QRVETPMDGVPIF
+407 TPTPQKPTRVETPMTGVPIF
-420 DDPDHLK
+420 TDPKHLQKWDDRLK
-427 VWDQR
+427 KEHDQ
-432 LQQEKDE
+432 QV
-439 QIKVVDTKG
+439 KVVEDTQKETDQP
-448 TEVKP
+448 TEAP
-453 TPDEN
+453 ISTTNDDAG

-469 GTYLVAESETGF
+469 GTYLVAESADGF

-492 VNYEYYRQEIGKVSN
+492 VNYEYYRKEIGKVSN

-528 KEKKPILE
+528 KEKKPVLE

-548 SFVVNTHPTWFVP
+548 SFVVNTHPTWFVE
-561 GQEESTIKEMIDY
+561 GQEESTIKEMVDY

-608 REAVSLLHNLTKA
+608 REAVQLLHNLTKA

-647 RIQDPHD
+647 RIQDSHD

>member
-35 SIDAQAT
+35 SIDAKAT

-48 KEAGLKSIEVNDNGK
+48 AQAGLKSIEVNDNGK
-63 GISTDDVEVAF
+63 GIASDDVEVAF

-81 IANDH
+81 ISTDR
-86 DLFNIKTLGFR
+86 DLFNVKTLGFR

-103 IASVSKLTILTSTDG
+103 IASVSKLTVVTSVDG
-118 KSAIKAKFSGN
+118 KSAQRAKFSGN
-129 ELIKKETHARS
+129 ELIKKETFARS
-140 KGTTITVEDLFFNTP
+140 KGTTMTVEDLFFNTP

-179 MGHPDISF
+179 MGHPEISF

-192 DKDLVWT
+192 GKDLVWT
-199 SGNDNLQQTISGI
+199 SGNNNLQQTIAGI

-250 SLILNGRYIR
+250 SIILNGRYIR
-260 NFQLTNAVIRGYGS
+260 NFQLTNAIIRGYGS

-286 DIKMDPALVDINVHP
+286 NITMDPALVDINVHP
-301 TKQEVRLSNEGHISD
+301 TKQEVRLTNEGHIGD
-316 LISEGIRERLSG
+316 LISNGIRERLSN

-336 KNLGRKEIPTKVDTY
+336 KNLGKKEITPKVDTY
-351 KPEQISLSDVRRI
+351 KPEQISLNDISTI
-364 DKISEPLSS
+364 DKINEPLM
-373 DSGTTTFEDT
+373 TAT
-383 YEQADDIEPTEPSKT
+383 AEPGPEY
-398 AMPDLNPVS
+398 
-407 QRVETPMDGVPIF
+407 QRPMSPETPVETPMDGMPIF
-420 DDPDHLK
+420 KDPKHLK
-427 VWDQR
+427 AWDQR
-432 LQQEKDE
+432 LKQETDQKVRVVDSQQTTQQEPVSQE
-439 QIKVVDTKG
+439 ETIG
-448 TEVKP
+448 
-453 TPDEN
+453 
-458 FPDLRYIGQIH
+458 FPNLRYIGQIH
-469 GTYLVAESETGF
+469 GTYLVAESEDGF

-492 VNYEYYRQEIGKVSN
+492 VNYEYYRKEIGKVSN

-516 VLDYPNSESILI
+516 VLDYPNAESILI
-528 KEKKPILE
+528 KEKKPVLE

-561 GQEESTIKEMIDY
+561 GQEKSTIKEMIDY

-597 RAIKANHHIDD
+597 RAIKANHHITDN
-608 REAVSLLHNLTKA
+608 EARKLLENLTKA

-632 VLVEF
+632 VLVQF

>member
-48 KEAGLKSIEVNDNGK
+48 KQAGLKSIEVNDNGK
-63 GISTDDVEVAF
+63 GISADDVEVAF

-81 IANDH
+81 ISTDR
-86 DLFNIKTLGFR
+86 DLFNVRTLGFR

-103 IASVSKLTILTSTDG
+103 IASVSKLTVITSNDG
-118 KSAIKAKFSGN
+118 KSATRAQFSGN
-129 ELIKKETHARS
+129 ELVKKETFARS
-140 KGTTITVEDLFFNTP
+140 KGTTMTVEDLFFNTP

-192 DKDLVWT
+192 GKDLVWT
-199 SGNDNLQQTISGI
+199 SGNDNLQQTIAGI

-274 KLMVARFPIAVV
+274 KLMVARFPIAVI
-286 DIKMDPALVDINVHP
+286 DIVMDPGLVDINVHP
-301 TKQEVRLSNEGHISD
+301 TKQEVRLSNEGHIGD
-316 LISEGIRERLSG
+316 LISEGIRQRLSN

-336 KNLGRKEIPTKVDTY
+336 KNLGKKSISPKIDTY
-351 KPEQISLSDVRRI
+351 KPEQISFNDLATI
-364 DKISEPLSS
+364 DKINEPLS
-373 DSGTTTFEDT
+373 TAT
-383 YEQADDIEPTEPSKT
+383 AEPGPEYIDEPMTPEKK
-398 AMPDLNPVS
+398 
-407 QRVETPMDGVPIF
+407 VETPMTGMPIF
-420 DDPDHLK
+420 KDPQHLHSWDERLKQESDEK
-427 VWDQR
+427 VRVIDSEGNETR
-432 LQQEKDE
+432 MSEKTD
-439 QIKVVDTKG
+439 
-448 TEVKP
+448 
-453 TPDEN
+453 

-469 GTYLVAESETGF
+469 GTYLVAESQDGF
-481 YLIDQHAAQER
+481 YLVDQHAAQER
-492 VNYEYYRQEIGKVSN
+492 VNYEYYRKEIGKVSN

-528 KEKKPILE
+528 KDKKPILE

-548 SFVVNTHPTWFVP
+548 SFVINTHPTWFVP

-597 RAIKANHHIDD
+597 RAIKANHHVDD
-608 REAVSLLHNLTKA
+608 REAVQLLNNLTKA

-654 TRESE
+654 TRESEQ

>member
-48 KEAGLKSIEVNDNGK
+48 AQAGLKSIEVNDNGK
-63 GISTDDVEVAF
+63 GIASDDVEVAF

-81 IANDH
+81 ISTDR
-86 DLFNIKTLGFR
+86 DLFNVKTLGFR

-103 IASVSKLTILTSTDG
+103 IASVSKLTVVSSVDG
-118 KSAIKAKFSGN
+118 KSAQRAKFSGN
-129 ELIKKETHARS
+129 ELIKKETFARS
-140 KGTTITVEDLFFNTP
+140 KGTTMTVEDLFFNTP

-179 MGHPDISF
+179 MGHPEISF

-192 DKDLVWT
+192 GKDLVWT
-199 SGNDNLQQTISGI
+199 SGNNNLQQTIAGI

-250 SLILNGRYIR
+250 SIILNGRYIR
-260 NFQLTNAVIRGYGS
+260 NFQLTNSIIRGYGS

-286 DIKMDPALVDINVHP
+286 DITMDPALVDINVHP
-301 TKQEVRLSNEGHISD
+301 TKQEVRLTNEGHIGD
-316 LISEGIRERLSG
+316 LISNGIRERLSD

-336 KNLGRKEIPTKVDTY
+336 KNLGKKEITPKVDTY
-351 KPEQISLSDVRRI
+351 KPEQISLNDISTI
-364 DKISEPLSS
+364 DKINEPLM
-373 DSGTTTFEDT
+373 TAT
-383 YEQADDIEPTEPSKT
+383 AEPAPEF
-398 AMPDLNPVS
+398 
-407 QRVETPMDGVPIF
+407 QRPMSVETPVETPMDGMPIF
-420 DDPDHLK
+420 KDPKHLK
-427 VWDQR
+427 TWDQR
-432 LQQEKDE
+432 LKQETDQKVRVVDSQQATQQEPVSQKE
-439 QIKVVDTKG
+439 TIG
-448 TEVKP
+448 
-453 TPDEN
+453 

-469 GTYLVAESETGF
+469 GTYLVAESENGF

-492 VNYEYYRQEIGKVSN
+492 VNYEYYRKEIGKVSN

-516 VLDYPNSESILI
+516 VLDYPNAESILI
-528 KEKKPILE
+528 KEKKPVLE

-597 RAIKANHHIDD
+597 RAIKANHHITDN
-608 REAVSLLHNLTKA
+608 EARKLLENLTKA

-632 VLVEF
+632 VLVQF

>member
-1 MGIIHELP
+1 MGLIHQLP

-48 KEAGLKSIEVNDNGK
+48 KQSGIKSIEINDNGV
-63 GISTDDVEVAF
+63 GIAADDVEIAF
-74 LPHTTSK
+74 QPHTTSK
-81 IANDH
+81 ISTDH

-103 IASVSKLTILTSTDG
+103 IASVSRLTVVTSTDG
-118 KSAIKAKFSGN
+118 ESAVRAEFAGN
-129 ELIKKETHARS
+129 SLLNKETHARS
-140 KGTTITVEDLFFNTP
+140 IGTTIKVEDLFFNTP

-179 MGHPDISF
+179 MGHPEISF

-192 DKDLVWT
+192 GKDIVWT
-199 SGNDNLQQTISGI
+199 SGNNNLQQTIAGI
-212 YGRTIASHML
+212 YGRTIASHMME
-222 DFENSDP
+222 FENSDE
-229 DYQIKGYFSKPDTTR
+229 DYTIKGYFSKPDTTR

-260 NFQLTNAVIRGYGS
+260 NYQLANAVIRGYGS
-274 KLMVARFPIAVV
+274 KLMVGRFPIAVI
-286 DIKMDPALVDINVHP
+286 DIGLDPSLVDINVHP
-301 TKQEVRLSNEGHISD
+301 TKQEVRLTNEGHIAD
-316 LISEGIRERLSG
+316 LISEGIKSKLST

-336 KNLGRKEIPTKVDTY
+336 KNLNRKTTTDQKPNIGY
-351 KPEQISLSDVRRI
+351 KSEQISFDDLSLMN
-364 DKISEPLSS
+364 KISEPLPTKLPENVN
-373 DSGTTTFEDT
+373 DVEPENNPQVEKPAEQILGT
-383 YEQADDIEPTEPSKT
+383 
-398 AMPDLNPVS
+398 
-407 QRVETPMDGVPIF
+407 PIF
-420 DDPDHLK
+420 DDPEHLK
-427 VWDQR
+427 SWDER
-432 LQQEKDE
+432 MEQEK
-439 QIKVVDTKG
+439 QVKVLAK
-448 TEVKP
+448 E
-453 TPDEN
+453 EN
-458 FPDLRYIGQIH
+458 NEGQETNTSGFPDLRYIGQIH
-469 GTYLVAESETGF
+469 GTYLVAESPDGF
-481 YLIDQHAAQER
+481 YLVDQHAAQER
-492 VNYEYYRQEIGKVSN
+492 VNYEYYRKEIGKVSN
-507 DQQKLLVPI
+507 DQQRLLVPI

-528 KEKKPILE
+528 REKKDILE

-541 LDDFGQN
+541 LEDFGQN
-548 SFVVNTHPTWFVP
+548 SFVVNTHPTWFVA
-561 GQEESTIKEMIDY
+561 GQEESTIREMIDY

-579 KISVASFREK
+579 KISVAAFREK

-597 RAIKANHHIDD
+597 RAIKANHHLDEVQAI
-608 REAVSLLHNLTKA
+608 SLLKNLTKA

>member
-1 MGIIHELP
+1 MGLIHELP

-35 SIDAQAT
+35 SIDAKAT
-42 QVLITV
+42 QILITV
-48 KEAGLKSIEVNDNGK
+48 KQAGLKFIEVNDNGK
-63 GISTDDVEVAF
+63 GIESDDVEVAF

-81 IANDH
+81 ISTER
-86 DLFNIKTLGFR
+86 DLFNVRTLGFR

-103 IASVSKLTILTSTDG
+103 IASISKLTVVTSTDG
-118 KSAIKAKFSGN
+118 KSAVRAKFSGN
-129 ELIKKETHARS
+129 ELIKKETFARS
-140 KGTTITVEDLFFNTP
+140 KGTTMTVEDMFFNTP

-167 LNKIV
+167 LNRIV

-179 MGHPDISF
+179 MGHPEISF

-192 DKDLVWT
+192 GKDLVWT
-199 SGNDNLQQTISGI
+199 SGNNNLQQTIAGI

-250 SLILNGRYIR
+250 SFMLNGRYIK

-274 KLMVARFPIAVV
+274 KLMVARFPIAVI
-286 DIKMDPALVDINVHP
+286 DIKLDPSLMDINVHP
-301 TKQEVRLSNEGHISD
+301 TKQEVRLSNEGHIAD
-316 LISEGIRERLSG
+316 LISEGIKKRLSN

-336 KNLGRKEIPTKVDTY
+336 KNLGKKEPTKPVDTY
-351 KPEQISLSDVRRI
+351 RPEQISFQDVSAI
-364 DKISEPLSS
+364 DKINEPL
-373 DSGTTTFEDT
+373 TTTAQKNVET
-383 YEQADDIEPTEPSKT
+383 PK
-398 AMPDLNPVS
+398 
-407 QRVETPMDGVPIF
+407 RVETPMDGMPIF
-420 DDPDHLK
+420 KDPKHLK
-427 VWDQR
+427 AWDQR
-432 LQQEKDE
+432 LKDE
-439 QIKVVDTKG
+439 VESKVKVLDSKQTSTVESSQQVETKA
-448 TEVKP
+448 ESS
-453 TPDEN
+453 

-469 GTYLVAESETGF
+469 GTYLVAESQDGF

-492 VNYEYYRQEIGKVSN
+492 VNYEYYRKEIGKVST

-528 KEKKPILE
+528 KEKKPVLE

-561 GQEESTIKEMIDY
+561 GQEESTIKEMVDY

-597 RAIKANHHIDD
+597 RAIKANHHLTDN
-608 REAVSLLHNLTKA
+608 EAIQLLKNLTKA

-632 VLVEF
+632 VLVQF

>member
-35 SIDAQAT
+35 SIDAKAT
-42 QVLITV
+42 QILITV
-48 KEAGLKSIEVNDNGK
+48 QESGIKSIEVNDNGK
-63 GISTDDVEVAF
+63 GISADDVEVAF

-81 IANDH
+81 IATDH
-86 DLFNIKTLGFR
+86 DLFNVRTLGFR

-103 IASVSKLTILTSTDG
+103 IASVSKLTVLTSTDG
-118 KSAIKAKFSGN
+118 KSAVKAKFSGN
-129 ELIKKETHARS
+129 ELIKKETFARS
-140 KGTTITVEDLFFNTP
+140 KGTTVTVEDLFFNTP

-179 MGHPDISF
+179 MGYPAISF

-192 DKDLVWT
+192 GKDLVWT
-199 SGNDNLQQTISGI
+199 SGNDNLQQTIAGI
-212 YGRTIASHML
+212 YGRTIASHMY

-229 DYQIKGYFSKPDTTR
+229 DYEIKGFFSKPDTTR

-250 SLILNGRYIR
+250 SLILNGRYIK
-260 NFQLTNAVIRGYGS
+260 NFQLSNAIVRGYGS
-274 KLMVARFPIAVV
+274 KLMVARYPIAVV
-286 DIKMDPALVDINVHP
+286 DIKMDPSLVDINVHP
-301 TKQEVRLSNEGHISD
+301 TKQEVRLSNEGHIAD
-316 LISEGIRERLSG
+316 LISEGIKNRISQE
-328 QNLIPDAV
+328 NLIPDAV
-336 KNLGRKEIPTKVDTY
+336 KNLGKQDPVKKVDTY
-351 KPEQISLSDVRRI
+351 KPEQITFKDVETI
-364 DKISEPLSS
+364 DKISEPLS
-373 DSGTTTFEDT
+373 TPTK
-383 YEQADDIEPTEPSKT
+383 QVEPATQ
-398 AMPDLNPVS
+398 VQQS
-407 QRVETPMDGVPIF
+407 QRMETPMDGIPIF
-420 DDPDHLK
+420 TDPKHLK
-427 VWDQR
+427 SWDER
-432 LQQEKDE
+432 LKQEVQAKV
-439 QIKVVDTKG
+439 KVVESTDKETP
-448 TEVKP
+448 EPVAKP
-453 TPDEN
+453 EPKSD

-469 GTYLVAESETGF
+469 GTYLVAESEDGF

-492 VNYEYYRQEIGKVSN
+492 VNYEFYRKEIGKVSN

-528 KEKKPILE
+528 KEKKPVLE

-541 LDDFGQN
+541 LEDFGQN
-548 SFVVNTHPTWFVP
+548 SFVVNTHPTWFVE
-561 GQEESTIKEMIDY
+561 GQEESTIKEMVDY

-597 RAIKANHHIDD
+597 RAIKANHHIDG
-608 REAVSLLHNLTKA
+608 REAAQLLQNLTKA

>member
-1 MGIIHELP
+1 MGLIHELS

-35 SIDAQAT
+35 AIDAHAT
-42 QVLITV
+42 QILITV
-48 KEAGLKSIEVNDNGK
+48 KESGMKSIEINDNGD
-63 GISTDDVEVAF
+63 GIEADDVEIAF
-74 LPHTTSK
+74 QPHTTSK
-81 IANDH
+81 ISTEH
-86 DLFNIKTLGFR
+86 DLFNVLTLGFR

-103 IASVSKLTILTSTDG
+103 IASVSKLTIVTSTDG
-118 KSAIKAKFSGN
+118 KSAIQAKFSGN
-129 ELIKKETHARS
+129 TLVDKKTFARS
-140 KGTTITVEDLFFNTP
+140 KGTTVTVEDLFFNTP

-179 MGHPDISF
+179 MGHPEISV
-187 RLIHE
+187 RLIH
-192 DKDLVWT
+192 DGKDIVWT
-199 SGNDNLQQTISGI
+199 SGNDNLQQTMAGI
-212 YGRTIASHML
+212 YGRTIASHMFE
-222 DFENSDP
+222 FENSDE
-229 DYQIKGYFSKPDTTR
+229 DYAIKGYFSKPDTTR

-260 NFQLTNAVIRGYGS
+260 NYQLTNAVIRGYGS
-274 KLMVARFPIAVV
+274 KLMVGRFPIAII
-286 DIKMDPALVDINVHP
+286 DIKLDPTLVDINVHP
-301 TKQEVRLSNEGHISD
+301 TKQEVRLTNEGHIAD
-316 LISEGIRERLSG
+316 MISEGIKNKIAN

-336 KNLGRKEIPTKVDTY
+336 KNLDRKTTSDQVIKPVEP
-351 KPEQISLSDVRRI
+351 KPEQISFDELTTMNQI
-364 DKISEPLSS
+364 NEPMPTTLPV
-373 DSGTTTFEDT
+373 DSNIVTPVVNKQLTGT
-383 YEQADDIEPTEPSKT
+383 
-398 AMPDLNPVS
+398 
-407 QRVETPMDGVPIF
+407 PIF
-420 DDPDHLK
+420 DEPKHLEEWDKRLANEKETKVIPDNS
-427 VWDQR
+427 
-432 LQQEKDE
+432 E
-439 QIKVVDTKG
+439 VVDNTNTG
-448 TEVKP
+448 
-453 TPDEN
+453 

-469 GTYLVAESETGF
+469 GTYLVAESNEGF

-492 VNYEYYRQEIGKVSN
+492 VNYEYYRKEIGKVSD
-507 DQQKLLVPI
+507 DQQRLLVPI

-528 KEKKPILE
+528 REKKPILE

-541 LDDFGQN
+541 LEDFGQN
-548 SFVVNTHPTWFVP
+548 SFVVNTHPTWFVE

-597 RAIKANHHIDD
+597 RAIKANHHLDEIQ
-608 REAVSLLHNLTKA
+608 AVELLNNLTKA

>member
-48 KEAGLKSIEVNDNGK
+48 KQAGLKSIEVNDNGK
-63 GISTDDVEVAF
+63 GISADDVEVAF

-81 IANDH
+81 ISTDR
-86 DLFNIKTLGFR
+86 DLFNVRTLGFR

-103 IASVSKLTILTSTDG
+103 IASVSKLTVITSDDG
-118 KSAIKAKFSGN
+118 KSATRAQFSGN
-129 ELIKKETHARS
+129 ELVKKETFARS
-140 KGTTITVEDLFFNTP
+140 KGTTMTVEDLFFNTP

-192 DKDLVWT
+192 GKDLVWT
-199 SGNDNLQQTISGI
+199 SGNDNLQQTIAGI

-274 KLMVARFPIAVV
+274 KLMVARFPIAVI
-286 DIKMDPALVDINVHP
+286 DIVMDPVLVDINVHP
-301 TKQEVRLSNEGHISD
+301 TKQEVRLSNEGHIGD
-316 LISEGIRERLSG
+316 LISEGIRQRLSN

-336 KNLGRKEIPTKVDTY
+336 KNLGKKSIAPKIDTY
-351 KPEQISLSDVRRI
+351 KPEQISFNDLATI
-364 DKISEPLSS
+364 DKINEPLS
-373 DSGTTTFEDT
+373 TAT
-383 YEQADDIEPTEPSKT
+383 AEPGPEYIDEPMTSEKK
-398 AMPDLNPVS
+398 
-407 QRVETPMDGVPIF
+407 VETPMTGMPIF
-420 DDPDHLK
+420 KDPQHLHSWDERLKQESAEK
-427 VWDQR
+427 VRVIDSEGNETK
-432 LQQEKDE
+432 LSEKTD
-439 QIKVVDTKG
+439 
-448 TEVKP
+448 
-453 TPDEN
+453 

-469 GTYLVAESETGF
+469 GTYLVAESQDGF
-481 YLIDQHAAQER
+481 YLVDQHAAQER
-492 VNYEYYRQEIGKVSN
+492 VNYEYYRKEIGKVSN

-548 SFVVNTHPTWFVP
+548 SFVINTHPTWFVP

-597 RAIKANHHIDD
+597 RAIKANHHVDD
-608 REAVSLLHNLTKA
+608 REAVQLLHNLTKA

-654 TRESE
+654 TRESEQ

>member
-1 MGIIHELP
+1 VGIIHELP

-48 KEAGLKSIEVNDNGK
+48 KQAGLKYIEVNDNGK
-63 GISTDDVEVAF
+63 GISADDVEVAF

-81 IANDH
+81 ISNDR
-86 DLFNIKTLGFR
+86 DLFNVKTLGFR

-103 IASVSKLTILTSTDG
+103 IASVSKLTVLTSQDG
-118 KSAIKAKFSGN
+118 KSAVKAKFSGN
-129 ELIKKETHARS
+129 ELLKKETFARS
-140 KGTTITVEDLFFNTP
+140 KGTTMTVEDLFFNTP

-179 MGHPDISF
+179 MGHPEISF

-192 DKDLVWT
+192 GKDLVWT
-199 SGNDNLQQTISGI
+199 SGNNNLQQTIAGI

-222 DFENSDP
+222 EFENSDP
-229 DYQIKGYFSKPDTTR
+229 DYEIKGYFSKPDTTR
-244 SNRSYI
+244 SNRSYV
-250 SLILNGRYIR
+250 SLILNGRYIK
-260 NFQLTNAVIRGYGS
+260 NFQLANAIIRGYGS
-274 KLMVARFPIAVV
+274 KLMVARYPIAVL
-286 DIKMDPALVDINVHP
+286 DIKMDPSLVDINVHP
-301 TKQEVRLSNEGHISD
+301 TKQEVRLSNEGHIGD
-316 LISEGIRERLSG
+316 LISEGIRQRLST

-336 KNLGRKEIPTKVDTY
+336 KNLGRKETAIPKVDTY
-351 KPEQISLSDVRRI
+351 KPEQISFADVAAI
-364 DKISEPLSS
+364 DKINEPL
-373 DSGTTTFEDT
+373 G
-383 YEQADDIEPTEPSKT
+383 T
-398 AMPDLNPVS
+398 AMPTQEPPAEPKEPQQTLPEHM
-407 QRVETPMDGVPIF
+407 ETPMTGMPIF
-420 DDPDHLK
+420 DDPDHLQA
-427 VWDQR
+427 WDQR
-432 LQQEKDE
+432 MKQETSAKV
-439 QIKVVDTKG
+439 KVVDSDNPTD
-448 TEVKP
+448 TNENVEESVSTDKP
-453 TPDEN
+453 

-469 GTYLVAESETGF
+469 GTYLVAESEDGF
-481 YLIDQHAAQER
+481 YLLDQHAAQER

-548 SFVVNTHPTWFVP
+548 SFVVNTHPTWFVA
-561 GQEESTIKEMIDY
+561 GQEESTIKEMVDY

-608 REAVSLLHNLTKA
+608 REAVQLLNNLTKA

-632 VLVEF
+632 VLVQF

>member
-42 QVLITV
+42 QVLITIQQ
-48 KEAGLKSIEVNDNGK
+48 AGLKLIEVNDNGK
-63 GISTDDVEVAF
+63 GISADDVEVAF

-81 IANDH
+81 IANDR
-86 DLFNIKTLGFR
+86 DLFNIRTLGFR

-103 IASVSKLTILTSTDG
+103 IASISKLTAVSSTDG
-118 KSAIKAKFSGN
+118 KSAIRAKYSGN
-129 ELIKKETHARS
+129 ELVKKETFARS
-140 KGTTITVEDLFFNTP
+140 KGTTITVEDMFFNTP

-187 RLIHE
+187 RLINE
-192 DKDLVWT
+192 GKDLIWT
-199 SGNDNLQQTISGI
+199 SGNDNLQQTIAGI

-222 DFENSDP
+222 EFENSDP
-229 DYQIKGYFSKPDTTR
+229 DYEIHGFFSKPDTTR

-274 KLMVARFPIAVV
+274 KLMVARFPVAVI
-286 DIKMDPALVDINVHP
+286 DIKMDPSLVDINVHP
-301 TKQEVRLSNEGHISD
+301 TKQEVRLSNEGHIGD
-316 LISEGIRERLSG
+316 LISNGIKNRLSD

-336 KNLGRKEIPTKVDTY
+336 KNLGRKEPVKPVDTY
-351 KPEQISLSDVRRI
+351 KPEQISFNDIATI
-364 DKISEPLSS
+364 DKISEPLS
-373 DSGTTTFEDT
+373 TPTKTVEPATPQEQPQPMETNETF
-383 YEQADDIEPTEPSKT
+383 
-398 AMPDLNPVS
+398 
-407 QRVETPMDGVPIF
+407 ETPMTGMPIF
-420 DDPDHLK
+420 KDPKHLK
-427 VWDQR
+427 SWDQR
-432 LQQEKDE
+432 LQAETTDKVKVLDNESQKTAAPKAEPINQEEKS
-439 QIKVVDTKG
+439 G
-448 TEVKP
+448 
-453 TPDEN
+453 

-469 GTYLVAESETGF
+469 GTYLVAESGDGF

-492 VNYEYYRQEIGKVSN
+492 VNYEYYRKEIGKVSN

-528 KEKKPILE
+528 REKKPVLE

-561 GQEESTIKEMIDY
+561 GQEESTIKEMVDY

-608 REAVSLLHNLTKA
+608 REAVQLLHNLTKA

>member
-35 SIDAQAT
+35 SIDAKAT
-42 QVLITV
+42 QILITV
-48 KEAGLKSIEVNDNGK
+48 QEAGIKSIEVNDNGK
-63 GISTDDVEVAF
+63 GISADDVEVAF

-81 IANDH
+81 ISTDR
-86 DLFNIKTLGFR
+86 DLFNVKTLGFR

-103 IASVSKLTILTSTDG
+103 IASVSKLTMLTSTDG
-118 KSAIKAKFSGN
+118 KSAVKANFSGN
-129 ELIKKETHARS
+129 ELIKKETFARS

-179 MGHPDISF
+179 MGYPEISF

-192 DKDLVWT
+192 GKDLVWT
-199 SGNDNLQQTISGI
+199 SGNDNLQQTIAGI
-212 YGRTIASHML
+212 YGRTIASHMFE
-222 DFENSDP
+222 FENSDP
-229 DYQIKGYFSKPDTTR
+229 DYEIKGFFSKPDTTR

-250 SLILNGRYIR
+250 SLILNGRYIK
-260 NFQLTNAVIRGYGS
+260 NFQLSNAVIRGYGS
-274 KLMVARFPIAVV
+274 KLMVARYPIAVI
-286 DIKMDPALVDINVHP
+286 DIKMDPSLVDINVHP
-301 TKQEVRLSNEGHISD
+301 TKQEVRLSNEGHIAD
-316 LISEGIRERLSG
+316 LISEGIKERISQ

-336 KNLGRKEIPTKVDTY
+336 KNLGKKNPINKVDTY
-351 KPEQISLSDVRRI
+351 KPEQISFNDVATM
-364 DKISEPLSS
+364 DKISEPLS
-373 DSGTTTFEDT
+373 T
-383 YEQADDIEPTEPSKT
+383 PTKHVDPAVEVQNSE
-398 AMPDLNPVS
+398 
-407 QRVETPMDGVPIF
+407 RVETPMTGMPIF
-420 DDPDHLK
+420 KDPIHLK
-427 VWDQR
+427 SWDDR
-432 LQQEKDE
+432 LKQETQK
-439 QIKVVDTKG
+439 KVSVVESTDNEAAVEPEPKS
-448 TEVKP
+448 
-453 TPDEN
+453 D

-469 GTYLVAESETGF
+469 GTYLVAESEDGF

-492 VNYEYYRQEIGKVSN
+492 VNYEYYRKEIGKVSN

-528 KEKKPILE
+528 KEKKPVLE

-548 SFVVNTHPTWFVP
+548 SFVVNTHPTWFVE
-561 GQEESTIKEMIDY
+561 GQEESTIKEMVDY

-597 RAIKANHHIDD
+597 RAIKANHHIDS
-608 REAVSLLHNLTKA
+608 REATQLLKNLAQA

>member
-1 MGIIHELP
+1 MENVGIIHELP

-42 QVLITV
+42 QVLITIQQ
-48 KEAGLKSIEVNDNGK
+48 AGLKLIEVNDNGK
-63 GISTDDVEVAF
+63 GISSDDVEVAF

-81 IANDH
+81 IANDR
-86 DLFNIKTLGFR
+86 DLFNIRTLGFR

-103 IASVSKLTILTSTDG
+103 IASISKLMVLTSTDG
-118 KSAIKAKFSGN
+118 KSAVRAKYSGN
-129 ELIKKETHARS
+129 ELVKKETFARS
-140 KGTTITVEDLFFNTP
+140 KGTTITVEDMFFNTP

-187 RLIHE
+187 RLINE
-192 DKDLVWT
+192 GKDLVWT
-199 SGNDNLQQTISGI
+199 SGNDNLQQTIAGI

-222 DFENSDP
+222 EFENSDP
-229 DYQIKGYFSKPDTTR
+229 DYEIHGFFSKPDTTR

-274 KLMVARFPIAVV
+274 KLMVARFPVAVI
-286 DIKMDPALVDINVHP
+286 DIKMDPSLVDINVHP
-301 TKQEVRLSNEGHISD
+301 TKQEVRLSNEGHIGD
-316 LISEGIRERLSG
+316 LISDGIKQRLSD

-336 KNLGRKEIPTKVDTY
+336 KNLGRKEPIKTVDTY
-351 KPEQISLSDVRRI
+351 KPEQISFNDIATI
-364 DKISEPLSS
+364 DKISEPLSTPTKTVEPAS
-373 DSGTTTFEDT
+373 SMPSEQSQPMETSETF
-383 YEQADDIEPTEPSKT
+383 
-398 AMPDLNPVS
+398 
-407 QRVETPMDGVPIF
+407 ETPMTGMPIF
-420 DDPDHLK
+420 KDPDHLK
-427 VWDQR
+427 SWDQR
-432 LQQEKDE
+432 LQKETESKVKVLNSQSQKNDSTKPEPINQEEKS
-439 QIKVVDTKG
+439 G
-448 TEVKP
+448 
-453 TPDEN
+453 

-469 GTYLVAESETGF
+469 GTYLVAESEDGF

-492 VNYEYYRQEIGKVSN
+492 VNYEYYRKEIGKVSN

-528 KEKKPILE
+528 REKKPILE

-561 GQEESTIKEMIDY
+561 GQEESTIKEMVDY

-608 REAVSLLHNLTKA
+608 REAVQLLHNLTKA